1 VSLQLLAN
9 LGLNPAQIQ
18 LISGFIDTYLKLSDR
33 EKAVF
38 EEELARIEPR
48 QEEQVMRIVTSWMEE
63 GIEQGLQQGRQQE
76 AVSLIMRLLSRRV
89 GALTPQL
96 QERIQGLSVAQ
107 LEDLGEAL
115 LDFTSVAD
123 LEAWLGDN

>member
-1 VSLQLLAN
+1 VARFCQ
-9 LGLNPAQIQ
+9 
-18 LISGFIDTYLKLSDR
+18 YLKLSDQ

-76 AVSLIMRLLSRRV
+76 AVLMI
-89 GALTPQL
+89 
-96 QERIQGLSVAQ
+96 
-107 LEDLGEAL
+107 
-115 LDFTSVAD
+115 
-123 LEAWLGDN
+123 